1 MKFSQEQIEEALQY
15 ADDML
20 LDCEIVILATAYREL
35 LEKNQELTKKLDKWE
50 SFDYVGGS
58 PY

>member
-20 LDCEIVILATAYREL
+20 LDCEIVILAAAYREL
-35 LEKNQELTKKLDKWE
+35 LAENQKQKIYFKELVEELHTWTSIL
-50 SFDYVGGS
+50 
-58 PY
+58 